1 MSKKIFCN
9 RSKPHAFKEVWAKQK
24 HNGLLRE
31 SDEEL
36 MQSFCNGDEIAFE
49 TLYRRY
55 EKPLFNFLNRM
66 VMNTTEAENLC
77 QETFF
82 RLVHAKNNYEPS
94 AQLKTWLYQIA
105 LNLCRDRKR
114 RMKHRSHRSLNS
126 HASSRQ
132 VGEVTLQDL
141 IPTPAADL
149 EKQVETAELNSF
161 VQEAISRLPEDEK
174 LVVIMREYQGLKCSE
189 IADIM
194 NCPVGTVKSHNHRA
208 HERLRNSLTKYL
220 GD

>member
-9 RSKPHAFKEVWAKQK
+9 LSKPHAFKGVWAKQK
-24 HNGLLRE
+24 QNGSLKG

-36 MQSFCNGDEIAFE
+36 MLSFRNGDEVAFE
-49 TLYRRY
+49 TLYRRH

-66 VMNTTEAENLC
+66 VMNSAEAENLC

-82 RLVHAKNNYEPS
+82 RLVHAKNNYEPT
-94 AQLKTWLYQIA
+94 APFKTWLYQIA

-132 VGEVTLQDL
+132 VGEVTLQEL
-141 IPTPAADL
+141 IPTPSADL
-149 EKQVETAELNSF
+149 EKHVETTQLESF
-161 VQEAISRLPEDEK
+161 VQEAISRLPENEK
-174 LVVIMREYQGLKCSE
+174 LIVIMREYQGLNCSE

-208 HERLRNSLTKYL
+208 RERLRKSLAKYL